1 VPTKTKVEV
10 DTAKKQSNAMDV
22 SGLEQQYWSAKD
34 TDFSVVQNRLYK
46 KEKRFSFSAEVGTL
60 MNDKFAQGYGLNLS
74 GTYHLTERTGV
85 ELNLI
90 GASLRNSA
98 AVDAFVENH
107 QALPDHN
114 WFQSYVGASYIW
126 VPMYG
131 KVSWLDSRIIYFD
144 LSVSGGGGFVTY
156 ATKTGGGDRAVTTG
170 ALDFSVTQSFFLSNH
185 LAVRFD
191 IRNLWY
197 YENIHQYNDAGNVYP
212 FKRRT
217 LNNTTFLMLGA
228 TYFH

>member
-1 VPTKTKVEV
+1 
-10 DTAKKQSNAMDV
+10 
-22 SGLEQQYWSAKD
+22 
-34 TDFSVVQNRLYK
+34 
-46 KEKRFSFSAEVGTL
+46 
-60 MNDKFAQGYGLNLS
+60 
-74 GTYHLTERTGV
+74 
-85 ELNLI
+85 
-90 GASLRNSA
+90 
-98 AVDAFVENH
+98 
-107 QALPDHN
+107 
-114 WFQSYVGASYIW
+114 
-126 VPMYG
+126 
-131 KVSWLDSRIIYFD
+131 
-144 LSVSGGGGFVTY
+144 VSGGGGFVTY